1 MPGRQSFGLLLPNRR
16 HMFTRLAD
24 HRGPFF
30 FFISAQRVWL
40 FEIPLASLWRFLYTV
55 DMNTNTVS
63 QIDWIFFDVGGVLVG
78 DSMVTVWRQEQQA
91 QILQEMGVSVTIADI
106 QKRWAEASSMIGS
119 IDLNMFKLFL
129 GDEVLANQAQ
139 EKMKNSGV
147 SRASYAEIVKV
158 RLEAVPVLTELSKKY
173 QLGIIANQS
182 PAIKNKLEK
191 DGLLKFF
198 NHNTVSHEYGFEK
211 PDPRIFEAV
220 FQETGADPMKSV
232 MIDDNIER
240 GLMPAKKFGMTTVW
254 YKTED
259 REVPDGAVDFTIGSF
274 SELLDIFK

>member
-1 MPGRQSFGLLLPNRR
+1 
-16 HMFTRLAD
+16 MFTRLAD